1 MSYEK
6 IDRRALRTW
15 PLAERT
21 SELQIEKI
29 ALDPDSPAPVIRP
42 PAGAPGGGMD
52 PQLRALTDRVVAA
65 RHRGAS
71 VMLVYGAHL
80 IKNGAGPLVNRLI
93 ERGWVTH
100 VGTHGAGV
108 IHDWEFAFAGESS
121 ESVRNYAPCGRFG
134 SWEETGRNINL
145 VAIAAAAEGIGF
157 GEGIGRFIAEDG
169 LTLPVPEALAEQI
182 ASDPAGPLAGG
193 RADLLRAMQTFDV
206 ASGRYEVAHPFKRF
220 SVPAACYSHGVPF
233 TVHPG
238 IGYDIFANHPMF
250 HAAALGRAS
259 GTDADIF
266 THSILNLDG
275 GVYISI
281 GSAIMS
287 PQVFEKAF
295 SAANNLRQQ
304 TGRDFLQDHYIAVVD
319 IQEAHDWDWTQGE
332 PPKEHPAY
340 YLRFCKTFHR
350 MGGTVD
356 YLCGDN
362 RVVLANLVSL
372 LRDQSPE

>member
-1 MSYEK
+1 MPYEK
-6 IDRRALRTW
+6 IDRHALRTW
-15 PLAERT
+15 PLAER
-21 SELQIEKI
+21 SSKLQIEKI
-29 ALDPDSPAPVIRP
+29 ALDPDSPPPALRP
-42 PAGAPGGGMD
+42 PAGAPAGG
-52 PQLRALTDRVVAA
+52 LESKIRALAERVAA
-65 RHRGAS
+65 ARRRGAS

-80 IKNGAGPLVNRLI
+80 IKNGGGPLLNRLL

-108 IHDWEFAFAGESS
+108 IHDWEFAFTGQSS
-121 ESVRNYAPCGRFG
+121 ESVRDNAPVGRFG

-145 VAIAAAAEGIGF
+145 AVIAAAADGIGF
-157 GEGIGRFIAEDG
+157 GEGMGRFITEDG
-169 LTLPVPEALAEQI
+169 LTFPSPEVLAEQI
-182 ASDPAGPLAGG
+182 ASDPTDPLTGA
-193 RADLLRAMQTFDV
+193 RADLLKTMQTFDI
-206 ASGRYEVAHPFKRF
+206 ACGRYEVHHPFKRF
-220 SVPAACYSHGVPF
+220 SVPAACYRRSVPF

-238 IGYDIFANHPMF
+238 VGYDIFTNHPMF
-250 HAAALGRAS
+250 HGAAVGRTA

-266 THSILNLDG
+266 TRSVMNLDG
-275 GVYISI
+275 GVYISV
-281 GSAIMS
+281 GSAVMS

-304 TGRDFLQDHYIAVVD
+304 AGQDFLRDHCIAVVD
-319 IQEAHDWDWTQGE
+319 IQEARDWDWTQGE

-362 RVVLANLVSL
+362 CVVLANLIAL
-372 LRDQSPE
+372 LRDQTPE

>member
-29 ALDPDSPAPVIRP
+29 AHDPDGPASP
-42 PAGAPGGGMD
+42 GSGLD
-52 PQLRALTDRVVAA
+52 PQLHALTDRIVAA
-65 RHRGAS
+65 RRRGAS

-93 ERGWVTH
+93 GQGWVTH
-100 VGTHGAGV
+100 VATHGAGI

-134 SWEETGRNINL
+134 SWEQTGRNINL
-145 VAIAAAAEGIGF
+145 AAIAAAAEGIGF
-157 GEGIGRFIAEDG
+157 GEAVGRFIAEDG
-169 LTLPVPEALAEQI
+169 LTLPDPKVLAEQI
-182 ASDPAGPLAGG
+182 ASDPGGQLTAG
-193 RADLLRAMQTFDV
+193 RADLLEAMQAFDI
-206 ASGRYEVAHPFKRF
+206 ASGRYEVSHPFKRF
-220 SVPAACYSHGVPF
+220 SVPAACYRCGVPF

-250 HAAALGRAS
+250 HAAAVGRAS

-266 THSILNLDG
+266 AHSVLNLDG
-275 GVYISI
+275 GVYISV

-304 TGRDFLQDHYIAVVD
+304 TGQNFLQDHYIAVVD
-319 IQEAHDWDWTQGE
+319 IQESGDWDWTQGE

-362 RVVLANLVSL
+362 RLVLANLVTQL
-372 LRDQSPE
+372 KDQSPK